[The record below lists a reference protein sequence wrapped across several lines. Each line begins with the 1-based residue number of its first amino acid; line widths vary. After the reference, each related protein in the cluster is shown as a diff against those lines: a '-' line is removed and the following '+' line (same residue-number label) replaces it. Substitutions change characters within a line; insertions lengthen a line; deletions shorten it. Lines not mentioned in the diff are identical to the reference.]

1 MICDVFSLFSRQ
13 NLKLKISTMMIQ
25 TQASRQS
32 WFLQTQKVQESWWLP
47 INHLLFCSPNWALK
61 FVSSQRS
68 SLPSLELIYSC
79 RNLVMFWF
87 LNIWMTWQIVGGAKT
102 GWVVVLIREIIKP
115 FGRWDWSGNFIFRY
129 LGQAA
134 NASSNN
140 PWVTCWQYSPNQD
153 SAILNDSQ
161 GAAGWA
167 EDSLENN
174 LSCCSSI
181 TAWQRLEE
189 LYKC

>member
-1 MICDVFSLFSRQ
+1 MCLCFVQ
-13 NLKLKISTMMIQ
+13 LKCE
-25 TQASRQS
+25 AN
-32 WFLQTQKVQESWWLP
+32 FLLAFLGADQ
-47 INHLLFCSPNWALK
+47 
-61 FVSSQRS
+61 
-68 SLPSLELIYSC
+68 IYSC

-140 PWVTCWQYSPNQD
+140 PECCVGSIRQIKTLPSWT
-153 SAILNDSQ
+153 ILREPR
-161 GAAGWA
+161 AGLRIHLKIIWLA
-167 EDSLENN
+167 VALSRPGNGWRNFINAKWTQKNTARIIEDNFCRRNIDGL
-174 LSCCSSI
+174 
-181 TAWQRLEE
+181 
-189 LYKC
+189 

>member
-1 MICDVFSLFSRQ
+1 MWVRPTFLSFHHKYIFLVFLGADQ
-13 NLKLKISTMMIQ
+13 N
-25 TQASRQS
+25 
-32 WFLQTQKVQESWWLP
+32 
-47 INHLLFCSPNWALK
+47 
-61 FVSSQRS
+61 
-68 SLPSLELIYSC
+68 SC

-115 FGRWDWSGNFIFRY
+115 FGRRDWSGNFIFRY

-161 GAAGWA
+161 PARGWA
-167 EDSLENN
+167 EDSLGNN
-174 LSCCSSI
+174 LSCCSSS

-189 LYKC
+189 LYRLETKQEIQRG